1 MGTLDHLHDAR
12 TGNSVRSFEHRGAR
26 PVLAVL
32 MDERLTLCRRPRTGT
47 ARPSAP
53 AAWGASLTV
62 SACIAD
68 ASRRF
73 AAGYLAMAD
82 TAERAIMVGAPE
94 LVRFAA
100 VPGHDMS
107 HEGAL

>member
-1 MGTLDHLHDAR
+1 M
-12 TGNSVRSFEHRGAR
+12 RSIEHRGAR

-32 MDERLTLCRRPRTGT
+32 MDERLTLCRRARTGT
-47 ARPSAP
+47 AQPSAR
-53 AAWGASLTV
+53 AAWGTSLTV

-82 TAERAIMVGAPE
+82 AAVRAIIVGAAE
-94 LVRFAA
+94 FVRFAVCRVMA
-100 VPGHDMS
+100 
-107 HEGAL
+107 